1 MADEV
6 ASLKVLLTADGA
18 EMQSVIQQTTAE
30 LTGMS
35 AAVGTV
41 EKLSNSSQKAL
52 DKITTSTKT
61 YGDAV
66 KETKAALDEKRAAL
80 ANSSSEYKQNAKN
93 LVSST
98 KELKSQKTA
107 LEKSV
112 RAKNNEIS
120 ALERANQSINKGSKA
135 YKENKKAI
143 EWAKNEQ
150 RDLEERYNSCSAQIQ
165 EQTNKLT
172 TMRKER
178 SKERQALRESSAA
191 YDEMAGRLEAVEKLE
206 KAYNLQE
213 QGAKLKDLGSNID
226 TVTKPLQTSA
236 VLLTVG
242 SVAAAKFAIDFE
254 DSFAAVTKT
263 VEGTPEQLEKVKQG
277 IIDLTTTGIGGR
289 SAIPATTAELNE
301 LASAGGQ
308 LGIQTENILE
318 FTETLAQLETATNL
332 SGTDGAQVL
341 ARFMNV
347 ANVEQDKIRNLGS
360 AIVDLGN
367 NYATTE
373 AEIADMAMSM
383 GATGAQVNISA
394 QDILGYATA
403 LSSMGIE
410 AEAGGSAASRIW
422 MSIQQA
428 VSAGGTELKMFAD
441 LAGQSSGEFAAQWG
455 KDASGAFQ
463 KFLQGLN
470 KAEDSIGILSDLGF
484 NNIRDIRALQSLA
497 GEKGFGILTEA
508 IERSNS
514 AWSENI
520 ALQTEFDKK
529 AETTA
534 SQMAIAKN
542 NMVEAARS
550 IGETFLPTVVDAS
563 SGIKDF
569 AQNISNMSEG
579 QQQALITTGKWIIGL
594 GATSKVT
601 ASTVK
606 GVGNV
611 VEAVGK
617 IKGAMAS
624 GGTLAK
630 LAPALTKI
638 GSAAP
643 YAALGIA
650 AVGTAVWVGKKS
662 YEAWYD
668 SQYRWTKGLSEGNE
682 QIQESMDSLKELDS
696 IQKDLKNAQLVIEN
710 PESSQEEV
718 ANAKSKIE
726 EIKELLEKEYDLK
739 IRSDNSNLE
748 STIERLKTINKNEVK
763 TRIASQTNEMADL
776 RSDFEEYQ
784 RSYDELYQKQTDA
797 VNEQVRLSEAIQEVN
812 MASDEEREAILA
824 KYGYNTLANL
834 EADYADAFN
843 AAKKL
848 SDDLENL
855 EGSYNEYR
863 SIATEIA
870 NWQSELLGMA
880 ALEGDSKGVAD
891 ALSGMGEMIRFAEL
905 DLHGYAIAAAEAMN
919 GQGSLEKAW
928 EEGGETLN
936 NVVNDYIRASTEFG
950 ASTQSTAVGAA
961 LLSEKF
967 KSIKEAAGTDGGI
980 ERVTQKANEL
990 AKTIEGFPEN
1000 TSIQIEANGDISLI
1014 DDITGK
1020 IKEIQTTEGLTVR
1033 VDAEGNVETLDKA
1046 GNQISYLE
1054 NVGAVSVRVN
1064 AETGNLEALNEA
1076 GYIVATIESDP
1087 NKNIGINVTANTDTA
1102 KATIAGLN
1110 NEKVEVPVD
1119 ANTSQAE
1126 RTIRGLN
1133 GTTVTINVKGNPLG
1147 LASGT
1152 QDAPGGLAMIN
1163 DQKGIPDPRE
1173 LVEVDGKGY
1182 IFEGKDVVLPLPKHA
1197 KVYTASQTKR
1207 MMAGLGIPH
1216 YASGK
1221 DNDPW
1226 ENDKSD
1232 WTHYTKVSLVPISAS
1247 EYLDWIEKMRQK
1259 YAGNIEA
1266 MKELD
1271 EMWVDATKDSWDEW
1285 TDNLEYAL
1293 NMGEISEKEYYGELQ
1308 SYLDEYVT
1316 EGTKKYKDMML
1327 ELRKGAIDA
1336 LDTANEASEA
1346 WLGVRLGLNDWDELG
1361 DSAEAAFGRIRD
1373 RNMEAAEAGLVS
1385 WEEYFDTVNNNFKG
1399 ILTGRD
1405 TYSANWI
1412 QTQKDY
1418 YGMSASEEYAAHQR
1432 RMDNLNEFIASCGEL
1447 TDEQWAVVVE
1457 LQAEIEQ
1464 DSWDAA
1470 TRKVEQWR
1478 DDASFY
1484 KQQSEVLGWD
1494 WLNQNDSALKYWERV
1509 LKEESRYAEDLEL
1522 SINDRQAAA
1531 RKADEARLEIYQAKT
1546 DELDEAMQK
1555 YQDEIDAMREQLD
1568 DKVQELRDSWTVED
1582 RQKDMAELEDQ
1593 LKIYKGA
1600 VTQEG
1605 RDKYESL
1612 LDEYEQLEREEQIY
1626 QLESENDEII
1636 AAMGEEYAR
1645 MEAESKEILQSLR
1658 DELTAGYKSQSQE
1671 ISAVNA
1677 VVESA
1682 TKIGNDIAEQTKG
1695 FVESLETEQVPALQ
1709 NVLNN
1714 IADIVAKIQEAQK
1727 ELDIN
1732 YVQTNYFTVADNVDA
1747 SSVASK
1753 ITRQFQS
1760 QYGGR

>member
-1 MADEV
+1 MSDEV

-226 TVTKPLQTSA
+226 TVTKPLQVGA
-236 VLLTVG
+236 VALAAG
-242 SVAAAKFAIDFE
+242 GVAAAKFAMEYETAFTG
-254 DSFAAVTKT
+254 VKKT
-263 VEGTPEQLEKVKQG
+263 VDGTDEQLNQLSQDIRQMAVEIPV
-277 IIDLTTTGIGGR
+277 
-289 SAIPATTAELNE
+289 SAEE
-301 LASAGGQ
+301 LANLAAIGGQ
-308 LGIQTENILE
+308 LGVPIEQIGK
-318 FTETLAQLETATNL
+318 FTKTIAAMGVATNL
-332 SGTDGAQVL
+332 SGEEGASAL
-341 ARFMNV
+341 ARIVNV
-347 ANVEQDKIRNLGS
+347 TGESMDNVDRIGS
-360 AIVDLGN
+360 AIVALGN
-367 NYATTE
+367 NSATTE
-373 AEIADMAMSM
+373 AEIAEMAQRMGKFGNTVGINSHQVLAYSAALASM
-383 GATGAQVNISA
+383 GVEAQAGGNAIGRVWMDIESA
-394 QDILGYATA
+394 VT
-403 LSSMGIE
+403 E
-410 AEAGGSAASRIW
+410 GGSALDAYARY
-422 MSIQQA
+422 A
-428 VSAGGTELKMFAD
+428 GKSAD
-441 LAGQSSGEFAAQWG
+441 EFKKQWSA
-455 KDASGAFQ
+455 DASGAFS
-463 KFLQGLN
+463 GLI
-470 KAEDSIGILSDLGF
+470 KGLSEAENLTAAIGEIGVENTIDVQSVMALANGYDKLTASLELSSEAYAE
-484 NNIRDIRALQSLA
+484 NNALT
-497 GEKGFGILTEA
+497 KEA
-508 IERSNS
+508 D
-514 AWSENI
+514 A
-520 ALQTEFDKK
+520 AY
-529 AETTA
+529 ATTA
-534 SQMAIAKN
+534 NQIQIAKN
-542 NMVEAARS
+542 NLVEAGIS
-550 IGETFLPTVVDAS
+550 FGEVLLPSVVNATD
-563 SGIKDF
+563 GIKGF
-569 AQNISNMSEG
+569 AQGLANLDEGTKENIVN
-579 QQQALITTGKWIIGL
+579 IGKWVIGL
-594 GATSKVT
+594 GAASKVSVG
-601 ASTVK
+601 AIK
-606 GVGNV
+606 GVGGAM
-611 VEAVGK
+611 EAYGK
-617 IKGAMAS
+617 IKEAMAS

-638 GSAAP
+638 GAAAP

-662 YEAWYD
+662 YEVWYD

-739 IRSDNSNLE
+739 IRSDNSNLD

-797 VNEQVRLSEAIQEVN
+797 VNEQVRLSEAIQEVK

-843 AAKKL
+843 AAEKL

-870 NWQSELLGMA
+870 NWQSELLGMD
-880 ALEGDSKGVAD
+880 ALEGDAKGVAD

-919 GQGSLEKAW
+919 GQGSLKKAW

-967 KSIKEAAGTDGGI
+967 KSIEEAAGTDGGI

-990 AKTIEGFPEN
+990 AKTMEGFPEN

-1014 DDITGK
+1014 DDVSGK

-1076 GYIVATIESDP
+1076 GDIVATIESDP

-1126 RTIRGLN
+1126 RTILGLN

-1232 WTHYTKVSLVPISAS
+1232 WTHYTKASLVPISAS

-1308 SYLDEYVT
+1308 TYLDEYVT

-1361 DSAEAAFGRIRD
+1361 DSAEAAFRRIRD
-1373 RNMEAAEAGLVS
+1373 RNMEAAEAGLIS
-1385 WEEYFDTVNNNFKG
+1385 WEEYFDTVNDSFKD

-1412 QTQKDY
+1412 QAQKDY

-1470 TRKVEQWR
+1470 ARKVEQWR

-1484 KQQSEVLGWD
+1484 KQQSEVFGWD

-1582 RQKDMAELEDQ
+1582 RQKDMAELEEQ

-1600 VTQEG
+1600 VTLEG

-1636 AAMGEEYAR
+1636 AAMEEEYAR
-1645 MEAESKEILQSLR
+1645 MEAEGKEILQSLR

-1682 TKIGNDIAEQTKG
+1682 TKIGNDIAEQTRG

-1709 NVLNN
+1709 NALNN